1 MRINSLDLVRYGKF
15 EGKPLELP
23 RAERDIHIIVGPNEA
38 GKSTIGAA
46 IRELL
51 FGIEK
56 SSPHAF
62 LHRGDTRIGAEIE
75 HKGDSLGFHRS
86 KGLKATLRTPEDG
99 VLPDG
104 ALANFVG
111 TTDRKSFAEMFGLDH
126 TRLVAGGTSILG
138 GADDIG
144 KILFEAAAGVSNLG
158 AVQQALDEEASAL
171 WDVRKSQ
178 TRAYYIAASELE
190 DATTVLRNAVVKT
203 KDWSNA
209 QAKVTELAN
218 AYDGARKRYA
228 EVKTRRSQL
237 ERVRRVAPH
246 LDAIEHANIQL
257 HALGEVTELPPDAA
271 AIANK
276 AAVASVGA
284 QATFDDHSALALAAQ
299 TALAELHVDSE
310 IIELAADVNALN
322 DRRIQYQP
330 YEVDIKNRQ
339 AEIDA
344 QWSIAV
350 GMAEQLGLP
359 AADEA
364 ELQNALPNG
373 IQRRALLRLI
383 RAHATLE
390 QTLEGAQQA
399 VHGKLLE
406 SEQGAE
412 ALKAL
417 SSEDVPAG
425 LEAALTQAQKL
436 GDFETLL
443 MDRDVAVKQKRAAL
457 ESAMAELGPW
467 PVELAALRAMMTP
480 TTDVV
485 QLLGHEQVS
494 DDTEAKSARSRRQT
508 LHDDAQGMRLAI
520 QQFTDAHHP
529 VTREQV
535 LGAREARESTWNAI
549 RSDVEALAAKA
560 FEYEHLVVDADAL
573 ADQHHDKIKQAAE
586 LQSLRQQ
593 LERFELDCDHAAA
606 EVQRL
611 EEAVQA
617 RSAKWDDLT
626 RRCGLPALPFQAA
639 GPWLA
644 ARQRA
649 LDAADELSAAELSLT
664 TYRNTVEVARANLGA
679 ELAAVGKAVGDEP
692 LSVLQVQGTA
702 LHNAAAAAKGQ
713 RASLTLQS
721 LRTSHA
727 LLGLN
732 ADVKRA
738 DEELD
743 AWQGKW
749 REAVG
754 PWSFAQMDDLGAIE
768 SALDVTERIEK
779 SLATMKNLRVTRIAA
794 MRADLDAHAQDARAL
809 SQRIAPEIVDLSAAE
824 VALQLHARL
833 SKATAAHEDA
843 SRLRVA
849 QEAAAA
855 KARDA
860 SALLTQSKATLAP
873 LLERS
878 KTTTSAELVK
888 AIELSDRARAV
899 RSSIAA
905 AEKSMRDGGDALTL
919 DELRAEASAIDKATL
934 LVELD
939 DLMHRDDELM
949 HELSDIAAQRQE
961 ATTALNAIAG
971 SADAARAEGLRQ
983 EALAKMAAAV
993 ERYLTV
999 RTASRLLKWSIDQ
1012 YRDAKQGP
1020 MLAVASGIFAEL
1032 TLGSFERLSVDYE
1045 GKQPKLQGRRPSGEV
1060 VDIEGLSDGTRD
1072 QLYLALRLAALD
1084 MHLDKAHPLP
1094 FIADDLFINYSDGRS
1109 RAGLAALGELSRKT
1123 QVVFL
1128 THHEHLIPVVEEV
1141 LGKSVNVVRL

>member
-75 HKGDSLGFHRS
+75 HKGDTLGFHRS

-104 ALANFVG
+104 TLANFVG
-111 TTDRKSFAEMFGLDH
+111 TTDRKSFADMFGLDH

-144 KILFEAAAGVSNLG
+144 KILFEAAAGVGNLG
-158 AVQQALDEEASAL
+158 AVQQALDEEANAL

-178 TRAYYIAASELE
+178 TRAYYIAAGELE
-190 DATTVLRNAVVKT
+190 AATTLLRDAVVKT
-203 KDWSNA
+203 KDWSSA
-209 QAKVTELAN
+209 QVKVSELGN
-218 AYDGARKRYA
+218 AYDTARKRYA
-228 EVKTRRSQL
+228 EVKTRRTQL
-237 ERVRRVAPH
+237 ERVRRVAPD
-246 LDAIEHANIQL
+246 LDAFEQATTQL
-257 HALGEVTELPPDAA
+257 HALGDVAELPPDAA

-284 QATFDDHSALALAAQ
+284 QATFDDQSALALAAQ
-299 TALAELHVDSE
+299 TELAEVHIDSQ
-310 IIELAADVNALN
+310 IIEFAADISALN
-322 DRRIQYQP
+322 DRRIQYHP
-330 YEVDIKNRQ
+330 YDVDIKNRQ
-339 AEIDA
+339 SEIDA
-344 QWSIAV
+344 QWRMAV

-359 AADEA
+359 AVDEA
-364 ELQNALPNG
+364 QLQNSLPNG
-373 IQRRALLRLI
+373 MQRKALLRLI
-383 RAHATLE
+383 RAHGTLK
-390 QTLEGAQQA
+390 QALEGAQQA
-399 VHGKLLE
+399 VRGKLLE
-406 SEQGAE
+406 SEEAAE
-412 ALKAL
+412 ALSAL
-417 SSEDVPAG
+417 SSEDVPVG
-425 LEAALTQAQKL
+425 LEAALARAQRL
-436 GDFETLL
+436 GDFESLL
-443 MDRDVAVKQKRAAL
+443 SDRDVAVKQKRAAL
-457 ESAMAELGPW
+457 ESAIAELGPW
-467 PVELAALRAMMTP
+467 PVELVALRAMTP
-480 TTDVV
+480 PTLDVV
-485 QLLGHEQVS
+485 QALSHEQVT
-494 DDTEAKSARSRRQT
+494 DDTEAKSARNKRQT
-508 LHDDAQGMRLAI
+508 LHEDVQAKRLAI
-520 QQFTDAHHP
+520 QQFTEANHP
-529 VTREQV
+529 VTRQQV
-535 LGAREARESTWNAI
+535 LGAREARESTWMAI
-549 RSDVEALAAKA
+549 RSDVDALAAKA
-560 FEYEHLVVDADAL
+560 SEYESLVVDADAL
-573 ADQHHDKIKQAAE
+573 ADQHHDKIQQASE
-586 LQSLRQQ
+586 LQLLHQQ
-593 LERFELDCDHAAA
+593 LERLELDCGHADA

-611 EEAVQA
+611 EEAVNA
-617 RSAKWDDLT
+617 RSAKWDDMS
-626 RRCGLPALPFQAA
+626 RCCGLPALPFQAA
-639 GPWLA
+639 GPWLTV
-644 ARQRA
+644 RQRA
-649 LDAADELSAAELSLT
+649 LDAADGLVAAELSLT
-664 TYRNTVEVARANLGA
+664 TYRNTVEVARAKLGA
-679 ELAAVGKAVGDEP
+679 ELAAVGKAAGDEP
-692 LSVLQVQGTA
+692 LSVLQAQGA
-702 LHNAAAAAKGQ
+702 VLHNAAAAAKGQ
-713 RASLTLQS
+713 RTSLTLQS
-721 LRTSHA
+721 ARTSHA

-743 AWQGKW
+743 AWKGRW

-768 SALDVTERIEK
+768 SALDVAERIEN
-779 SLATMKNLRVTRIAA
+779 SLAAMTNLRITRIAA
-794 MRADLDAHAQDARAL
+794 MRADLDAHAMDARAL
-809 SQRIAPEIVDLSAAE
+809 SERIAPELAGFSAAE

-833 SKATAAHEDA
+833 SKATAAHEEA
-843 SRLRVA
+843 GRLRVA
-849 QEAAAA
+849 QGAAAA
-855 KARDA
+855 KAHDA

-873 LLERS
+873 LFERS
-878 KTTTSAELVK
+878 KTTTSADLVK
-888 AIELSDRARAV
+888 AIELSDQARAV
-899 RSSIAA
+899 RISIAA
-905 AEKSMRDGGDALTL
+905 AEKSMRDRGDGLTL
-919 DELRAEASAIDKATL
+919 DELHAEAASIDKATL
-934 LVELD
+934 LVELEE
-939 DLMHRDDELM
+939 LVRRDDELM
-949 HELSDIAAQRQE
+949 HELSDIAAKRQE

-1020 MLAVASGIFAEL
+1020 MLAVASSIFAEL

-1045 GKQPKLQGRRPSGEV
+1045 GKQPTLQGRRPDGEV

-1141 LGKSVNVVRL
+1141 LGKGVNVVRL

>member
-23 RAERDIHIIVGPNEA
+23 HAERDIHIIVGPNEA

-62 LHRGDTRIGAEIE
+62 LHRGDTRIGAEVE
-75 HKGDSLGFHRS
+75 HKGDTLGFHRS

-111 TTDRKSFAEMFGLDH
+111 STDRKSFADMFGLDH

-158 AVQQALDEEASAL
+158 TVQLALDEEANAL

-178 TRAYYIAASELE
+178 TRAYYIAAGELE
-190 DATTVLRNAVVKT
+190 AATAALRDAVVKT
-203 KDWSNA
+203 KDWSSA
-209 QAKVTELAN
+209 QTKVTELDN
-218 AYDGARKRYA
+218 AYDAARKRYA
-228 EVKTRRSQL
+228 EVKTRRTQL
-237 ERVRRVAPH
+237 ERVRRVAPD
-246 LDAIEHANIQL
+246 LDAFEQATSQL
-257 HALGEVTELPPDAA
+257 HALGDVAELPPDAE

-276 AAVASVGA
+276 AAIASIGA
-284 QATFDDHSALALAAQ
+284 QATFDDQSALALAAQ
-299 TALAELHVDSE
+299 TALAKVHVDSQ
-310 IIELAADVNALN
+310 IIELAADIIALN

-330 YEVDIKNRQ
+330 YGVDIKNRQ

-359 AADEA
+359 AVDEA
-364 ELQNALPNG
+364 ELQSALPNG
-373 IQRRALLRLI
+373 MQRKAMLRLI
-383 RAHATLE
+383 RARGTLE
-390 QTLEGAQQA
+390 QALEGAQQA
-399 VHGKLLE
+399 VRGKLLE

-412 ALKAL
+412 ALRAL
-417 SSEDVPAG
+417 SSEDVPVG

-436 GDFETLL
+436 GDFESLL
-443 MDRDVAVKQKRAAL
+443 VDRDAAVRQKRAAL
-457 ESAMAELGPW
+457 ETAMAELGPW
-467 PVELAALRAMMTP
+467 PVELAALRAMTLPTP
-480 TTDVV
+480 EVV
-485 QLLGHEQVS
+485 QLLSHEQVT

-508 LHDDAQGMRLAI
+508 LHDDAQAMRLAI

-535 LGAREARESTWNAI
+535 LGAREARESTWKVI
-549 RSDVEALAAKA
+549 RSDVGELAAKA
-560 FEYEHLVVDADAL
+560 SEYENLVVDADAM
-573 ADQHHDKIKQAAE
+573 ADQHHDKIQQAAE
-586 LQSLRQQ
+586 LHSLRQQ
-593 LERFELDCDHAAA
+593 LERLELDFDHATA

-639 GPWLA
+639 APWLA

-649 LDAADELSAAELSLT
+649 LDVANDLSAAELSLT
-664 TYRNTVEVARANLGA
+664 AYRNKVEVARANLGA
-679 ELAAVGKAVGDEP
+679 ELAAVGKATGDEP
-692 LSVLQVQGTA
+692 LFVLQVQGTA
-702 LHNAAAAAKGQ
+702 LHNAAAAARGQ
-713 RASLTLQS
+713 RASLTLQNVK
-721 LRTSHA
+721 TSHA
-727 LLGLN
+727 LLGLA

-738 DEELD
+738 NEGLE

-749 REAVG
+749 SEAVG
-754 PWSFAQMDDLGAIE
+754 PWSFAQMDDLGAVE
-768 SALDVTERIEK
+768 SALDVAERIEN
-779 SLATMKNLRVTRIAA
+779 SLAMMKNLRVTRIAA
-794 MRADLDAHAQDARAL
+794 MRADLDAHAKDARAL
-809 SQRIAPEIVDLSAAE
+809 SERIAPELADLSAAD

-833 SKATAAHEDA
+833 SKANAAHEEA
-843 SRLRVA
+843 SRLRLA
-849 QEAAAA
+849 QEAAAS
-855 KARDA
+855 KMRDA

-873 LLERS
+873 LFERS
-878 KTTTSAELVK
+878 KTATSDDLVK
-888 AIELSDRARAV
+888 AIELSDQVRAV
-899 RSSIAA
+899 RNSIAA
-905 AEKSMRDGGDALTL
+905 AERSMRDRGDALTL
-919 DELRAEASAIDKATL
+919 DELHTEAASIDKATL
-934 LVELD
+934 LVELE
-939 DLMHRDDELM
+939 DLVRRDDELM
-949 HELSDIAAQRQE
+949 HELSDIAAKRQD
-961 ATTALNAIAG
+961 ATTALSAIAG
-971 SADAARAEGLRQ
+971 GADAARAEGLRQ

-1020 MLAVASGIFAEL
+1020 MLAVASEIFAKL

-1045 GKQPKLQGRRPSGEV
+1045 GKQPKLQGRRPDGEV

-1141 LGKSVNVVRL
+1141 LGKGVNVVRL